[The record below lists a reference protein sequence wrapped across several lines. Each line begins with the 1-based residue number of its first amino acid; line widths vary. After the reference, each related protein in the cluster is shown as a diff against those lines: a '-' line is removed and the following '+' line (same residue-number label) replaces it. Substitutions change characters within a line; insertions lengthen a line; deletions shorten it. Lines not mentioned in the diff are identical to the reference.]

1 MIGSVRFVVDKRD
14 SYEHGNVSQ
23 QEAAGVGRGH
33 LMMKHKPD
41 GGGRVFYH

>member
-23 QEAAGVGRGH
+23 QEAAELRGW
-33 LMMKHKPD
+33 
-41 GGGRVFYH
+41 GGDI